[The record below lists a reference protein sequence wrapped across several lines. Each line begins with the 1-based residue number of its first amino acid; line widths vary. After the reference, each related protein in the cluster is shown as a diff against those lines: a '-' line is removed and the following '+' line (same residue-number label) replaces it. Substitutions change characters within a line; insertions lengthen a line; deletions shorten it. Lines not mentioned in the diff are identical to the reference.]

1 MSTASQTLAELD
13 RRMDILLEQIN
24 RADRALE
31 EIWMQREEGVA
42 EAVFGWAGDVEQDGG
57 AAAAVDGAYVDA
69 DEYQDGVGGRA
80 LQQALRDL
88 LRADELRLADFLIE
102 QFAARDDS
110 SPATRLPHPTTSI
123 WPGSISRRVSWLG
136 SQALRPRRVCPRR

>member
-42 EAVFGWAGDVEQDGG
+42 EAVFGWAGDVEQDG
-57 AAAAVDGAYVDA
+57 DFDYESICSSD
-69 DEYQDGVGGRA
+69 DED
-80 LQQALRDL
+80 
-88 LRADELRLADFLIE
+88 
-102 QFAARDDS
+102 DDS
-110 SPATRLPHPTTSI
+110 VVTIPYYAIPNYDSDSDTETVVDEWLDVYSTPTK
-123 WPGSISRRVSWLG
+123 
-136 SQALRPRRVCPRR
+136 